1 MTDGLFKSVPGTTVL
16 DIDPTKD
23 YSADLIGEGK
33 KYATVKD
40 AARALLEK
48 DVHINRVQTDAQA
61 LRDDLNKRM
70 TTEELLQKLKES
82 NQSPNLPNA
91 GNLAAGDQGD
101 APLLKPEQIDALIKR
116 SVSEAVTSLSTE
128 AEAKRNVD
136 TVREALTGLWGNE
149 YPAVL
154 QAKAKELGVSEDWIT
169 QAARTTPKVLLTLVT
184 QGETGKQKVQDNL
197 FVPSP
202 TGINSAG
209 LNRASSSNLPPEAKY
224 SYWKAMRDT
233 NPKQYHSVPET
244 QKRHKAAGT
253 YGEAFYNN

>member
-128 AEAKRNVD
+128 AEAK
-136 TVREALTGLWGNE
+136 
-149 YPAVL
+149 
-154 QAKAKELGVSEDWIT
+154 ELGVSEDWIT